1 MRPIFKK
8 GKKSSPGNYR
18 PVSLT
23 SILCKI
29 FESFIRRALYAHLI
43 ENKLLSE
50 HQFGFCQGRSCVS
63 QLLVTLCDWMYDLDN
78 DIPVDFATEW
88 EIIYKINKK
97 SGAQDTALGHTTG
110 YWSTSRTSAVHRN
123 ILGTVT
129 QEVRD
134 PAQDTPTNPITLE
147 LMD

>member
-1 MRPIFKK
+1 M
-8 GKKSSPGNYR
+8 
-18 PVSLT
+18 SLT

-97 SGAQDTALGHTTG
+97 SGAQDTALGHTTRDRDILRL
-110 YWSTSRTSAVHRN
+110 RTIDRN
-123 ILGTVT
+123 KLSSVT
-129 QEVRD
+129 
-134 PAQDTPTNPITLE
+134 
-147 LMD
+147 